1 MYIENDICHA
11 GTRGDAIRVAEVKP
25 LDSGMM
31 SVLFTSG
38 ELRLFDTTQLEGSAF
53 DALKDPVV
61 FEAPRVEHGFVSW
74 ADGTVD
80 LAPEYMYEHSVTY
93 NRDDDALL
101 AG

>member
-1 MYIENDICHA
+1 MYIENDICHD
-11 GTRGDAIRVAEVKP
+11 GTRGDVIRVAEVKP
-25 LDSGMM
+25 LDSGMTI
-31 SVLFTSG
+31 VLFTTG

-80 LAPEYMYEHSVTY
+80 VAPEYMYEHSVTY

>member
-25 LDSGMM
+25 LDGGMM
-31 SVLFTSG
+31 IVLFTSG
-38 ELRLFDTTQLEGSAF
+38 ELRLFDATQLEGSVF
-53 DALKDPVV
+53 DVLKNPAV
-61 FEAPRVEHGFVSW
+61 FDAPRVEHGFVSW

>member
-1 MYIENDICHA
+1 M
-11 GTRGDAIRVAEVKP
+11 
-25 LDSGMM
+25 
-31 SVLFTSG
+31 
-38 ELRLFDTTQLEGSAF
+38 
-53 DALKDPVV
+53 V